1 MKVYTVNAYR
11 FGNRERH
18 SYCVGV
24 YSKKRAA
31 LAAAVMEEDYRGG
44 KYECEVLKWTLDS
57 GVAGNTN
64 NTCKVIKALPKVG
77 CAGTAS
83 VGLPG

>member
-24 YSKKRAA
+24 YSKKHAA

-57 GVAGNTN
+57 GLAGNTN
-64 NTCKVIKALPKVG
+64 NTCKVIKALP
-77 CAGTAS
+77 CAARLKAS
-83 VGLPG
+83 SE